1 VAQALGPDGG
11 GSSLGILGSM
21 VAEQAARRFG
31 EDVEEVAHVGLCWL
45 VSVLIDL
52 GA

>member
-1 VAQALGPDGG
+1 MEPT
-11 GSSLGILGSM
+11 
-21 VAEQAARRFG
+21 ARLREGFG

-45 VSVLIDL
+45 VSMLIDL